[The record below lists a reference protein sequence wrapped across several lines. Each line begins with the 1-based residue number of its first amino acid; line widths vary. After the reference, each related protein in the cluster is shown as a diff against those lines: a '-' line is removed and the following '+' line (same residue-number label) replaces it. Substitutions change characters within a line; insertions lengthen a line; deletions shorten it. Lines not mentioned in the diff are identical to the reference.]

1 MPYPSDFTDG
11 DPSGPKV
18 DSAWLE
24 TVQTKIAALETDMPD
39 KYEKPGTG
47 IPEADL
53 SSGVQ
58 AKLNTVGGA
67 PAKARTFGSMWRPPQ
82 GTFPVAELAVAA
94 TVTTIAPTYSSP
106 TTYRWDTDATR
117 FRIGGN
123 LVANNQSSINCGVN
137 NISGADETSMYCWTG
152 FEVEFWVRGPDCTV
166 ILRNFSQGDYKI
178 MVDDQ
183 LITSGFPRLP
193 SSTGLKY
200 IQLKFN
206 SQANIDAADVRH
218 KVRVIC
224 GHQGFVGVMVP
235 GSAQVFAAEPRH
247 KAAITGDSWVQ
258 GPGLLASGGPIMAA
272 PAGELAVR
280 TGWEWWNLG
289 QGTTGYIDDGSGGN
303 RTRFGSSAR
312 LTKLNSITNLEAI
325 IIMGGGNDTSEV
337 PADVAA
343 AANTMWNAI
352 AASQPQAL
360 LIVTGMQ
367 CPNLVGTP
375 TQMTNVNTALKNAAL
390 ANPNVDYFVNMR
402 EPDMWITDTTKDM
415 HIVPETPVSIHP
427 SLSGYSLVMNR
438 LLDEVSDVL
447 MP

>member
-1 MPYPSDFTDG
+1 MPYPSDFEDG
-11 DPSGPKV
+11 NPSGPKV
-18 DSAWLE
+18 DAAWLE
-24 TVQTKIAALETDMPD
+24 TVQSKLAALEALTATQ
-39 KYEKPGTG
+39 YTKPGSG

-58 AKLNTVGGA
+58 AKLNAVSGA
-67 PAKARTFGSMWRPPQ
+67 PAKARTFSSLWRPPL
-82 GTFPVAELAVAA
+82 GTFPAAELAVAG
-94 TVTTIAPTYSSP
+94 TVTTTAPTYSSP

-178 MVDDQ
+178 MIDDM
-183 LITSGFPRLP
+183 LVSSGWPRMP

-206 SQANIDAADVRH
+206 SQANIDAADVMH

-235 GSAQVFAAEPRH
+235 GSAQVFAAEPRDR
-247 KAAITGDSWVQ
+247 AALTGDSWVQ

-272 PAGELAVR
+272 PTGELAVR
-280 TGWEWWNLG
+280 TGMEWWNLG
-289 QGTTGYIDDGSGGN
+289 QGTTGYIDPGSGGN
-303 RTRFGSSAR
+303 RTPFGSAAR
-312 LTKLNSITNLEAI
+312 LAKLNSISNLKVIGILGA
-325 IIMGGGNDTSEV
+325 GNDTNETGS
-337 PADVAA
+337 DVAA

-352 AASQPQAL
+352 AASQPQAFL
-360 LIVTGMQ
+360 FVVGMQ

-375 TQMTNVNTALKNAAL
+375 TQMTNVETALAAAAI
-390 ANPNVDYFVNMR
+390 ANPNVDAYVSMR
-402 EPDMWITDTTKDM
+402 NPDFWITDTTKDM
-415 HIVPETPVSIHP
+415 FIVNETPASIHP
-427 SLSGYSLVMNR
+427 SLGGYSLVMDRILNALKDK
-438 LLDEVSDVL
+438 LL
-447 MP
+447 P